1 MARARTLTREERLDM
16 LRLFAFYTSQGE
28 TAPSK
33 KVAETLGRNVAVVRG
48 VWREYCD
55 YGTVTA
61 ATPAANRTAHPTRV
75 VHSTQNIELIQ
86 AFVRSRRATRMRTT
100 AVDVLTYLN
109 EMDVLSVDLTS
120 KTATLAGVCA
130 VQRFLKR
137 RGYKRGKKPGSSSYH
152 LSKSNVLARDEYV
165 QHMHPLLTGTIRPS
179 QDIQRKENHKGRRFG
194 FIAGILDSPAMDFR
208 VLILDIFRGGKSQA
222 KEPKDYHGMFN
233 HDYFVKWFNSFLD
246 KLDTLGV
253 QGANTKQ
260 RQCKRTL
267 QEACVAYGI
276 PLEEKEFKSA
286 LWQKLSEYI
295 QQKVESQ
302 INQMAALKGHRV
314 VFTPPHHS
322 DLQPIELVWEI
333 VKGQVGRRYTD
344 GTGLSEVKALREE
357 EFDDLKPSSIQG
369 CIKASEVKLQKLYD
383 HLVEIDAFE
392 SDEDSSAQSSSAT
405 DDSDCEHS
413 S

>member
-1 MARARTLTREERLDM
+1 MYGVRQDGASENAHTEERLDM

-33 KVAETLGRNVAVVRG
+33 KVAEALGRNVAVVRG

-61 ATPAANRTAHPTRV
+61 ATPAANRTAHPTRL
-75 VHSTQNIELIQ
+75 VHSTQNNELIQ
-86 AFVRSRRATRMRTT
+86 AFVRSHRATRMRTI
-100 AVDVLTYLN
+100 AVDVLMYLN
-109 EMDVLSVDLTS
+109 EMDVLSVDLSS
-120 KTATLAGVCA
+120 KTATLAGVRA

-152 LSKSNVLARDEYV
+152 LSKSNVLARDEYM
-165 QHMHPLLTGTIRPS
+165 QLMHPLLTGTIRPS
-179 QDIQRKENHKGRRFG
+179 VVYMDESFIHHHYKRQHDSLYDPSDEQDIQRKENHKGRRFC
-194 FIAGILDSPAMDFR
+194 FIAGILDSPAMDCR
-208 VLILDIFRGGKSQA
+208 VLTLDIFRGGKSQA

-233 HDYFVKWFNSFLD
+233 HDYFVKWFNSLLD
-246 KLDTLGV
+246 ELDALGV
-253 QGANTKQ
+253 QGAYIVMDNAKYHKGRPQGTPSS

-276 PLEEKEFKSA
+276 PFEEKEFKSA

-314 VFTPPHHS
+314 VFTPLHHS
-322 DLQPIELVWEI
+322 DL
-333 VKGQVGRRYTD
+333 
-344 GTGLSEVKALREE
+344 
-357 EFDDLKPSSIQG
+357 
-369 CIKASEVKLQKLYD
+369 
-383 HLVEIDAFE
+383 
-392 SDEDSSAQSSSAT
+392 
-405 DDSDCEHS
+405 
-413 S
+413 